1 MNPAL
6 EEYLD
11 TVSRKLKPLP
21 ISERIDIVKEIKGSI
36 LEMEQDGLSEEQIL
50 NRLGSSKTD
59 LLTKEKNFRIRHIL
73 AVCAFYSITGFSG
86 LFVIPVLGIIAPSFL
101 LFGLLSPLA
110 GAILDI

>member
-36 LEMEQDGLSEEQIL
+36 LEMEQDGLS
-50 NRLGSSKTD
+50 
-59 LLTKEKNFRIRHIL
+59 
-73 AVCAFYSITGFSG
+73 
-86 LFVIPVLGIIAPSFL
+86 
-101 LFGLLSPLA
+101 
-110 GAILDI
+110 

>member
-1 MNPAL
+1 M
-6 EEYLD
+6 
-11 TVSRKLKPLP
+11 
-21 ISERIDIVKEIKGSI
+21 
-36 LEMEQDGLSEEQIL
+36 
-50 NRLGSSKTD
+50 NRLGSPKELAKSYLTD

-110 GAILDI
+110 GAGRPEAQKESWTYRETLAKALP